1 MNTVL
6 ITGGTGS
13 FGQAYVERALS
24 GDHWKRIIVYS
35 RGEHLQEEMA
45 RRFNDERL
53 RFFIGDVR
61 DLPRLEMAM
70 RGVHTVIHAAALKI
84 VPTCEYNPF
93 EAINTNILG
102 AQNVVRAAINEG
114 VKQVVALST
123 DKACHPVNLYGATK
137 LAAEKL
143 FIASNALSAGNTT
156 FSVVRYGNVVRSRG
170 SVIPF
175 FEKLV
180 AEGVEKLP
188 ITHPEMTRFWI
199 TLPEAVYMV
208 DMARRHGGGNVFIPH
223 IPSFKVVDLAKA
235 MGKDYEIIGIRPG
248 EKLHETLITADE
260 APTAVSIL
268 GGAYWVLHP
277 GHSEKRQ
284 CDSYTSQYNDFLTV
298 DQLRERLTWNVISS

>member
-24 GDHWKRIIVYS
+24 RDYWDRIVVYS

-45 RRFNDERL
+45 RRFNDERM

-70 RGVHTVIHAAALKI
+70 RGVDTVIHAAALKI

-114 VKQVVALST
+114 VEQVIALST
-123 DKACHPVNLYGATK
+123 DKACHPINLYGATK

-143 FIASNALSAGNTT
+143 FIASNTLAAGKTT

-175 FEKLV
+175 FEKLIK
-180 AEGVEKLP
+180 EGVNKLP
-188 ITHPEMTRFWI
+188 ITHPDMTRFWI
-199 TLPEAVYMV
+199 TLAEAVDMV
-208 DMARRHGGGNVFIPH
+208 ETVRIINHGAVYIPR
-223 IPSFKVVDLAKA
+223 IPSFKVVDLVQA

-260 APTAVSIL
+260 APTAASIY
-268 GGAYWVLHP
+268 GGSYWALYPNHRAKMP
-277 GHSEKRQ
+277 FA
-284 CDSYTSQYNDFLTV
+284 SYSSDKNDFLTV
-298 DQLRERLTWNVISS
+298 GQLKERLTWNVISS